1 MGKLL
6 ILAKYIFLI
15 YGSDIFEPR
24 RHIHV
29 TYAQRGYKKSCKFWL
44 EPEVTLDENKMGDFS
59 QTELNEIRKLII
71 EHKDLILQQLDLFYK
86 RQVVTA
92 IRK

>member
-15 YGSDIFEPR
+15 YGSDILEPR
-24 RHIHV
+24 KHIHV
-29 TYAQRGYKKSCKFWL
+29 TFAQRGYKKSCKFWL
-44 EPEVTLDENKMGDFS
+44 EPEIKLDDVKTGDFN

-71 EHKDLILQQLDLFYK
+71 EHKTLILQQLDLFYK
-86 RQVVTA
+86 RQAVKA